1 MIKTGFG
8 KNYVI
13 NLKRHTE
20 RLKQT
25 LEILGT
31 ENTIVV
37 EGYDNLDYRNNPE
50 WLKQHMAKKV
60 VDPNGWWTLGI
71 VCCALSH
78 AKAWK
83 EFLDSGDETAIFF
96 EDDIVLTEH
105 FNSELIEEIRD
116 GIDGKDWGCV
126 FLGKYENYIKY
137 SEIYSNMMYLGCRYP
152 KNIENITKKLAKN
165 AKLPFIIDE

>member
-50 WLKQHMAKKV
+50 WLKQHMAEKI

-96 EDDIVLTEH
+96 EDDIQLTEH
-105 FNSELIEEIRD
+105 FNPELIEEIRD

-126 FLGKYENYIKY
+126 FLGKYENYIKLCDKERGY
-137 SEIYSNMMYLGCRYP
+137 YILNDKEVTWGHYKRFQSNGWAAHAY
-152 KNIENITKKLAKN
+152 I
-165 AKLPFIIDE
+165 

>member
-50 WLKQHMAKKV
+50 WLKQHMAEKI

-96 EDDIVLTEH
+96 EE
-105 FNSELIEEIRD
+105 S
-116 GIDGKDWGCV
+116 K
-126 FLGKYENYIKY
+126 
-137 SEIYSNMMYLGCRYP
+137 
-152 KNIENITKKLAKN
+152 
-165 AKLPFIIDE
+165 